1 MNTTSCRINTVS
13 YSECKN
19 SNHKRNHQIR
29 SLIKN
34 RYFTKDTGKQIVFY
48 SNSNALSTSL

>member
-1 MNTTSCRINTVS
+1 MNTTIGRVNTILFRVQ
-13 YSECKN
+13 N

-34 RYFTKDTGKQIVFY
+34 RYFTKNTGKQIVFY

>member
-1 MNTTSCRINTVS
+1 MNTIIGRVNTII
-13 YSECKN
+13 SECKN

-34 RYFTKDTGKQIVFY
+34 RYFTKGTGKQIVFY
-48 SNSNALSTSL
+48 SNSNALSISL